1 MHMSKIQLDDMVSPE
16 EQLPL
21 SIQYV
26 EKDRIPIRFWTLF
39 IHLPSLNREV
49 GLLKDFGH
57 KHAGW
62 GATNGRIWWM
72 TEMMSPPAHLLTLM
86 GEFLNPNGLI
96 RYYDYVLLEEQNIN
110 PNLPVNSPLLN
121 KPVAGTEAV
130 PWLESRVDASGEQ
143 WVWWKKIEYIPF

>member
-1 MHMSKIQLDDMVSPE
+1 MSEIQQDDNKSPVKK
-16 EQLPL
+16 QPS

-26 EKDRIPIRFWTLF
+26 EMDRIPIRFCTIF

-49 GLLKDFGH
+49 GLLKDFGR

-72 TEMMSPPAHLLTLM
+72 TEMMSPPHQLLTLI
-86 GEFLNPNGLI
+86 GEFLDPNGLI
-96 RYYDYVLLEEQNIN
+96 RYRDYVLLEEQNIN
-110 PNLPVNSPLLN
+110 PNLKENYPLLN

>member
-1 MHMSKIQLDDMVSPE
+1 M
-16 EQLPL
+16 
-21 SIQYV
+21 
-26 EKDRIPIRFWTLF
+26 
-39 IHLPSLNREV
+39 
-49 GLLKDFGH
+49 
-57 KHAGW
+57 
-62 GATNGRIWWM
+62 
-72 TEMMSPPAHLLTLM
+72 
-86 GEFLNPNGLI
+86 I

>member
-1 MHMSKIQLDDMVSPE
+1 MSKIQLDDMVSPE

-62 GATNGRIWWM
+62 GSYKRTDLVDDGDDVPTSSVADPDREIPESERI
-72 TEMMSPPAHLLTLM
+72 
-86 GEFLNPNGLI
+86 
-96 RYYDYVLLEEQNIN
+96 D
-110 PNLPVNSPLLN
+110 PLL
-121 KPVAGTEAV
+121 
-130 PWLESRVDASGEQ
+130 
-143 WVWWKKIEYIPF
+143 